1 MKIEISATKRVVKGT
16 GASRRLRHAGS
27 VPGVLYGG
35 GKEPISLDLEQKSL
49 FLQFRHEAF
58 HASILTLNLEGNKES
73 VLLRDYQM
81 HPVRNTIQHI
91 DFQRVN
97 ENEKIHVKVP
107 FHFIN
112 AEVSPGVKLN
122 GGIVSH
128 IMTEANIS
136 CLPKNLPEFIEV
148 DLATIDIGQ
157 SIHLSEIKMPDGVE
171 FVQLAHGNDAAV
183 ASVAKPRAVVE
194 EVAKPAEGA
203 PDGAAQDSGGLIL
216 LLINRISICKIVINF
231 FQALENLLMQKN
243 FMSQSP
249 IHL

>member
-1 MKIEISATKRVVKGT
+1 MKIEINATKRGVKGT

-27 VPGVLYGG
+27 VPGILYGG
-35 GKEPISLDLEQKSL
+35 GKDPISLDLEHKSL

-58 HASILTLNLEGNKES
+58 HASILTLNIEGAKES

-148 DLATIDIGQ
+148 DLATLDIGQ
-157 SIHLSEIKMPDGVE
+157 SIHLSEIKMGEGVE
-171 FVQLAHGNDAAV
+171 FVQLSHGNDAAV
-183 ASVAKPRAVVE
+183 ASVSKPRAIVE
-194 EVAKPAEGA
+194 EVVAKPAEGA
-203 PDGAAQDSGGLIL
+203 ADAAAPAAEGAKAADAAPADEAKSD
-216 LLINRISICKIVINF
+216 K
-231 FQALENLLMQKN
+231 AK
-243 FMSQSP
+243 
-249 IHL
+249 

>member
-1 MKIEISATKRVVKGT
+1 MKIEINATKRGVKGT

-27 VPGVLYGG
+27 VPGILYGG
-35 GKEPISLDLEQKSL
+35 GKEPVSLDLEHKSL

-58 HASILTLNLEGNKES
+58 HASILTLNLEGGKES

-107 FHFIN
+107 FHFAN

-148 DLATIDIGQ
+148 DLASLDIGQ
-157 SIHLSEIKMPDGVE
+157 SVHLSQIKVAEGVE
-171 FVQLAHGNDAAV
+171 FVQLSHGNDAAV

-194 EVAKPAEGA
+194 EVQTKPAEGA
-203 PDGAAQDSGGLIL
+203 DAAAPAAEGAKAADATPADEAKSD
-216 LLINRISICKIVINF
+216 K
-231 FQALENLLMQKN
+231 AK
-243 FMSQSP
+243 
-249 IHL
+249 

>member
-1 MKIEISATKRVVKGT
+1 MKIEINATKRDVKGT
-16 GASRRLRHAGS
+16 GASRRLRHAGI
-27 VPGVLYGG
+27 VPGILYGG
-35 GKEPISLDLEQKSL
+35 GKDPVSLDLEHKSL

-58 HASILTLNLEGNKES
+58 HASILTLNLEGSKES

-107 FHFIN
+107 FHFVN

-148 DLATIDIGQ
+148 DLAALDIGQ
-157 SIHLSEIKMPDGVE
+157 SVHLSQIKVAEGVE
-171 FVQLAHGNDAAV
+171 FVQLSHSNDAAV

-194 EVAKPAEGA
+194 EVVAKPAEGA
-203 PDGAAQDSGGLIL
+203 ADAAAPAVDGAKPAEGAAPADEAKSD
-216 LLINRISICKIVINF
+216 K
-231 FQALENLLMQKN
+231 AK
-243 FMSQSP
+243 
-249 IHL
+249 